1 MIVVV
6 SPAKKLNMNL
16 IQGLKVSEP
25 YFTENVDE
33 LVNIVRN
40 LSLKELENLMNI
52 STNLAELNKKRF
64 NEFGHQQ
71 KKAAAF
77 AFAGDTYKGLSV
89 EKLEK
94 DDLDFAQKH
103 LRILSGLYGLLRP
116 LDEIEPYRLEMG
128 SKLKGKHGSSLYEYW
143 GNKISENLNQHAK
156 TIGSK
161 ILVNCASNE
170 YFNAINN
177 DNLLLKVIT
186 PIFME
191 LKNGKE
197 KIISFY
203 AKNARGAMARFIIQ
217 NRLQREEDL
226 KKFDKDGYNYI
237 AEKSSE
243 GKLVFVR

>member
-1 MIVVV
+1 MLVVV
-6 SPAKKLNMNL
+6 SPAKKLNMSL
-16 IQGLKVSEP
+16 VQGLKVSEP
-25 YFTENVDE
+25 CFKENADE
-33 LVNIVRN
+33 LVNVVRD
-40 LSLKELENLMNI
+40 LSVKELENLMDI
-52 STNLAELNKKRF
+52 STNLAELNKERF
-64 NEFGHQQ
+64 NEFGNQQ

-77 AFAGDTYKGLSV
+77 AFAGDTYKGLSI
-89 EKLEK
+89 EKLER

-103 LRILSGLYGLLRP
+103 LRILSGLYGVLRP

-170 YFNAINN
+170 YFNVININN
-177 DNLLLKVIT
+177 LSLKVIT

-191 LKNGKE
+191 RKNGKE

-203 AKNARGAMARFIIQ
+203 AKNARGTMTRFIIQ
-217 NRLQREEDL
+217 NRLQSEEDL
-226 KKFDKDGYNYI
+226 KKFDLDGYNYN
-237 AEKSSE
+237 ADKSSE
-243 GKLVFVR
+243 GKLVFIR